1 MALVKFRRPFF
12 APDAVKYDKGV
23 QEFPDEFI
31 DQLPS
36 TAQLVDKME
45 PVEIKPIDSRSDLHN
60 AYAELASSDSLV
72 AATAQ
77 ANEAVDQLIAGSD
90 IGAAI
95 EERAVTLEK
104 EGEETISDAPKASGR
119 PKKKSS

>member
-60 AYAELASSDSLV
+60 ADAERASSDALV